1 MRPRSRAGDK
11 FMSQGQ
17 ELCHEYFQLTAPCEK
32 QPCIDMCSS
41 KYKTGKGVCGPAV
54 HQCFCTFSC
63 TV

>member
-1 MRPRSRAGDK
+1 
-11 FMSQGQ
+11 MSQGQ